1 MLGMHGPSCDFG
13 PDDRPPVIGTLAPS
27 RLRELLAEVQDRI
40 AEIVGVRDQMDRLI
54 EAMLV
59 VTAGL
64 DLDNTLRTIV
74 HTAIELVDARYGALG
89 VRETDKSSKQ
99 LAEFVYEGIDDRTR
113 VMIGD
118 LPRGHGV
125 LGLLFEQPKPI
136 RLADMSAHPSS
147 VGFPAN
153 HPPMRTFLGVP
164 VQVRNEIFG
173 NLYLTEKSGGQEF
186 TEDDEVV
193 VQALAAA
200 AGIAI
205 ANARLYE
212 ESRIRQQWL
221 EATQDVAAVVL
232 AGGDPDEALELITAR
247 ALTLTGAAC
256 AYLALPEDPDM
267 PSEEVG
273 ELVVVSASG
282 LDAQQIVG
290 QRIPVRGSRTGAA
303 FRDEQYVPTDEPCG
317 EPELDSPVKYGQVL
331 TSPLRAGQAVIGVLA
346 TLRSAEMPALDAA
359 GQMMMAGFANQAALA
374 LQLSNTQ
381 RRMRELDVVSERD
394 RIARDLHDH
403 VIQRL
408 FAVGLSLQ
416 GTAQR
421 ARAPE
426 VKSRLSETINDVQT
440 IVQDIRH
447 SIFDLHSST
456 SAEAPILRKRLH
468 AVVAEM
474 TAETDLR
481 TSIRLAGP
489 VSVLT
494 STMFDHVEAVL
505 RETLSNVVRHAHASA
520 VSVKLTIGD
529 DVILEIT
536 DNGIGLPEDISRRS
550 GLANIAARAYEA
562 GGTFSAGRGPSEG
575 TVIRWSVPLPPVS
588 SGGAHIPHAT
598 TPDNATDR

>member
-1 MLGMHGPSCDFG
+1 MEGQASDSGHT
-13 PDDRPPVIGTLAPS
+13 DRPSVIGTLAPS

-74 HTAIELVDARYGALG
+74 HTAIELVDSRYGALG
-89 VRETDKSSKQ
+89 VRETDKTSKE

-113 VMIGD
+113 VLIGD

-136 RLADMSAHPSS
+136 RLADMSTHPSS

-153 HPPMRTFLGVP
+153 HPPMKTFLGVP
-164 VQVRNEIFG
+164 VQVRGEIFG

-232 AGGDPDEALELITAR
+232 AGGDPGEVLELITAR
-247 ALTLTGAAC
+247 ALALTGSSC
-256 AYLALPEDPDM
+256 AYLALPEDPDV

-273 ELVVVSASG
+273 ELIVASAAG
-282 LDAQQIVG
+282 LDAHEIVG
-290 QRIPVRGSRTGAA
+290 QRIPVHGSVTGAA
-303 FRDEQYVPTDEPCG
+303 FRGEQYIPAEEPSSVPWTR
-317 EPELDSPVKYGQVL
+317 ELDLPVEYGTVS
-331 TSPLRAGQAVIGVLA
+331 TSPLRAGQSVIGVLA
-346 TLRSAEMPALDAA
+346 TLHSAEMPPMDVA
-359 GQMMMAGFANQAALA
+359 GHTMMTGFANQAALA
-374 LQLSNTQ
+374 LQLANTQ

-421 ARAPE
+421 ARTPE
-426 VKSRLSETINDVQT
+426 VRSRLSETINDVQA

-447 SIFDLHSST
+447 SIFDLHSS
-456 SAEAPILRKRLH
+456 SAAEAPVLRKRLH

-474 TAETDLR
+474 TADTDLR

-494 STMFDHVEAVL
+494 PTMFDHVEAVL
-505 RETLSNVVRHAHASA
+505 REALSNVVRHAQASA
-520 VSVKLTIGD
+520 VSIKLTIGN
-529 DVILEIT
+529 DVTLEVT
-536 DNGIGLPEDISRRS
+536 DNGIGLPEDLARRS
-550 GLANIAARAYEA
+550 GLANMAARTHESGGSFDA
-562 GGTFSAGRGPSEG
+562 GKAPDGG
-575 TVIRWSVPLPPVS
+575 TVIRWSVPLPAV
-588 SGGAHIPHAT
+588 
-598 TPDNATDR
+598 

>member
-1 MLGMHGPSCDFG
+1 MSGMQGPSADFG
-13 PDDRPPVIGTLAPS
+13 LDGRPPVIGTLAPS

-74 HTAIELVDARYGALG
+74 HTAIELVDAGYGALG

-113 VMIGD
+113 VLIGD

-136 RLADMSAHPSS
+136 RLADLSAHPSS

-153 HPPMRTFLGVP
+153 HPPMKTFLGVP
-164 VQVRNEIFG
+164 VQVRDEIFG
-173 NLYLTEKSGGQEF
+173 NLYLTEKAGGQEF

-221 EATQDVAAVVL
+221 EATQDVATVVL
-232 AGGDPDEALELITAR
+232 AGGEPSEVLELITER
-247 ALTLTGAAC
+247 ALAATQSVC
-256 AYLALPEDPDM
+256 AYLALPEDPEM
-267 PSEEVG
+267 PSEEVS
-273 ELVVVSASG
+273 ELVVVSAAG
-282 LDAQQIVG
+282 TDARKIVG
-290 QRIPVRGSRTGAA
+290 ERIPVHGSDTGAA
-303 FRDEQYVPTDEPCG
+303 FRDDEGTSADEPSVALR
-317 EPELDSPVKYGQVL
+317 LDSPAAFGPAL
-331 TSPLRAGQAVIGVLA
+331 TLPLRAGQSVIGVLSVM
-346 TLRSAEMPALDAA
+346 RSAEMPALDAA
-359 GQMMMAGFANQAALA
+359 GRTMMTAFANQAALA
-374 LQLSNTQ
+374 LQLANSQ

-426 VKSRLSETINDVQT
+426 IKSRLGETINDVQT

-456 SAEAPILRKRLH
+456 SAEAPVLRKRLH

-474 TAETDLR
+474 TAETELR

-489 VSVLT
+489 VSVLS

-505 RETLSNVVRHAHASA
+505 REALSNVVRHAHASA
-520 VSVKLTIGD
+520 VSIKLTIGD
-529 DVILEIT
+529 DVVLEIA
-536 DNGIGLPEDISRRS
+536 DNGVGLPEDLSRRS
-550 GLANIAARAYEA
+550 GLANMAARTEES
-562 GGTFSAGRGPSEG
+562 GGSFSAGKGPTGG
-575 TVIRWSVPLPPVS
+575 TVVRWSVPLPQRS
-588 SGGAHIPHAT
+588 AG
-598 TPDNATDR
+598 

>member
-1 MLGMHGPSCDFG
+1 MRGPSADDG
-13 PDDRPPVIGTLAPS
+13 SDDRSPVIGALAQS
-27 RLRELLAEVQDRI
+27 RLRELLGEVQERI

-74 HTAIELVDARYGALG
+74 HAAIELVDARYGALG
-89 VRETDKSSKQ
+89 VRETDKNSHQ

-113 VMIGD
+113 VLIGD

-147 VGFPAN
+147 VGFPAH
-153 HPPMRTFLGVP
+153 HPPMKTFLGVP
-164 VQVRNEIFG
+164 VQVRDEIFG
-173 NLYLTEKSGGQEF
+173 NLYLTEKAGGLEF

-212 ESRIRQQWL
+212 ASRIRQQWL
-221 EATQDVAAVVL
+221 EATQDVATVVL
-232 AGGDPDEALELITAR
+232 AGGDPDEVLELITAR
-247 ALTLTGAAC
+247 ALTVTASAC

-267 PSEEVG
+267 PSEDVG
-273 ELVVVSASG
+273 ELVVVSAAG
-282 LDAQQIVG
+282 LDAQQLVG
-290 QRIPVRGSRTGAA
+290 QRIPVHGSRTGAA
-303 FRDEQYVPTDEPCG
+303 FRDEQYVPAEGPG
-317 EPELDSPVKYGQVL
+317 GVAELDSPGKYGAVL
-331 TSPLRAGQAVIGVLA
+331 TLPLRAGQSVIGVL
-346 TLRSAEMPALDAA
+346 TILRSAEVPALDAA
-359 GQMMMAGFANQAALA
+359 GHSMMSGFADQAALA
-374 LQLSNTQ
+374 LELANTQ

-416 GTAQR
+416 GTVAR
-421 ARAPE
+421 ARTPE
-426 VKSRLSETINDVQT
+426 IKARLTDTINDVQT

-456 SAEAPILRKRLH
+456 AAEAPVLRKRLH

-474 TAETDLR
+474 TADTDLR
-481 TSIRLAGP
+481 TSIRMAGP

-494 STMFDHVEAVL
+494 PAMFDDLEAVL
-505 RETLSNVVRHAHASA
+505 REALSNVVRHARATA
-520 VSVKLTIGD
+520 VSVKIAIGD
-529 DVILEIT
+529 DVVLEVT
-536 DNGIGLPEDISRRS
+536 DNGIGLPDELSRRS
-550 GLANIAARAYEA
+550 GLANMAARTRE
-562 GGTFSAGRGPSEG
+562 GGSFSADKASGGG
-575 TVIRWSVPLPPVS
+575 TVIRWSVPLPVVS
-588 SGGAHIPHAT
+588 VNGAGNPRPT
-598 TPDNATDR
+598 TPDDTTEH

>member
-1 MLGMHGPSCDFG
+1 MQGPSPDFG
-13 PDDRPPVIGTLAPS
+13 PDARPPVLGTLAQS

-89 VRETDKSSKQ
+89 VREADKSSKQ

-147 VGFPAN
+147 VGFPPN
-153 HPPMRTFLGVP
+153 HPPMKTFLGVP
-164 VQVRNEIFG
+164 VQVRDEIFG

-221 EATQDVAAVVL
+221 QATQDVATVVL

-247 ALTLTGAAC
+247 ALTVTGSAC

-267 PSEEVG
+267 PSEEVS
-273 ELVVVSASG
+273 ELVVVSAAG
-282 LDAQQIVG
+282 LDARQIIG
-290 QRIPVRGSRTGAA
+290 QRIPVHGSGTGAA
-303 FRDEQYVPTDEPCG
+303 FRDEQHVPADEPSTAQ
-317 EPELDSPVKYGQVL
+317 ELDLPGKYGPAL
-331 TSPLRAGQAVIGVLA
+331 TSPLRAGQSVIGVLV
-346 TLRSAEMPALDAA
+346 TMRSAEMPAVDAA
-359 GQMMMAGFANQAALA
+359 GQMMMTGFANQAALA
-374 LQLSNTQ
+374 LQLANTQ

-421 ARAPE
+421 TRAPE
-426 VKSRLSETINDVQT
+426 IKSRLIDTINDVQT

-456 SAEAPILRKRLH
+456 AAEAPVLRKRLH

-474 TAETDLR
+474 TADTDLR

-489 VSVLT
+489 VSVL
-494 STMFDHVEAVL
+494 SPAMFDDLEAVL
-505 RETLSNVVRHAHASA
+505 REALSNVVRHAQATA

-529 DVILEIT
+529 DVVLEVT
-536 DNGIGLPEDISRRS
+536 DNGIGLPEHLTRRS
-550 GLANIAARAYEA
+550 GLANMAARTHETGGSFHA
-562 GGTFSAGRGPSEG
+562 GADPSGG
-575 TVIRWSVPLPPVS
+575 TVIRWSVPLPSVN
-588 SGGAHIPHAT
+588 GTRTPHPT
-598 TPDNATDR
+598 TPDVTTDQS